1 MILFRVNKIPSFWV
15 VFDFCRLP
23 RLLIITINNTV
34 VISSNADDPPRIPN
48 ATSTLS
54 LSEFCLL
61 ALSLASISPIDYN
74 SQIKTMVWD
83 SR

>member
-1 MILFRVNKIPSFWV
+1 M
-15 VFDFCRLP
+15 FDFCRLL

-34 VISSNADDPPRIPN
+34 VISSNADDPPRTPN

-61 ALSLASISPIDYN
+61 ALSLASISPIDYI
-74 SQIKTMVWD
+74 SEIKTIV
-83 SR
+83 